1 MGAPTVNVPPH
12 TFAAMGAEGQYAFV
26 IPAYDLVIVHRVNS
40 DVPIGPLPGQRK
52 PEPTFQQIA
61 RLIWL
66 VLSSAGDSEVGPD
79 ASLAH
84 ATGKR
89 LEGEALKTALAG
101 TTLAF
106 GEMLTGGPYAL
117 QLRADGTLSVLAGT
131 ERQERLKGTW
141 RVDGGRYC
149 RTLNEANSREAC
161 FYVLPKDTR
170 LQFFDA
176 DGLMRFDAKAE

>member
-1 MGAPTVNVPPH
+1 GGAPTVKVPPG
-12 TFAAMGAEGQYAFV
+12 TFAAIGAEGQYAFV

-40 DVPIGPLPGQRK
+40 DVPIGPRPGQRK
-52 PEPTFQQIA
+52 PEPTFAQIA

-79 ASLAH
+79 ARLAH

-89 LEGEALKTALAG
+89 LEGEAFKAALAG
-101 TTLAF
+101 TTFAF
-106 GEMLTGGPYAL
+106 GEMLTGGPYAW
-117 QLRADGTLSVLAGT
+117 QLRADGTLSVLAGP
-131 ERQERLKGTW
+131 ERYERSKGTW

-149 RTLNEANSREAC
+149 RTLSETNSREAC
-161 FYVLPKDTR
+161 FHVRAKDTR

-176 DGLMRFDAKAE
+176 DGLMRFDAK